1 MKRSQK
7 SVRKIKIL
15 VFLMLITAIFSI
27 TATYAWFST
36 QRDVEI
42 SGMKL
47 NVEVAES
54 LQISLDGEKWTQSI
68 QIANMRQFYGTYGGT
83 QDSFAIF
90 QAKSVDNG
98 GNENYVPTEMLPVST
113 AGEVAS
119 GKLQF
124 VKGTIATNADGTS
137 KLTGITACSETD
149 LTPTAAIST
158 REGNNEN
165 HPYIVFDMYLRNIS
179 AKETG
184 QDELLLNSGSR
195 VWINT
200 AGTSDQEGKG
210 KTDTGLEYSARVG
223 MIVYGNTVSVTA
235 TDSGGQTIGEQIRG
249 LTANGLTAGTNP
261 DQLAIWE
268 PNHLE
273 HTQYVVANNGR
284 GITAISQEVATYG
297 IKVEAASATKIPT
310 MVIHCL

>member
-1 MKRSQK
+1 MKRSKQSQK
-7 SVRKIKIL
+7 KIKML
-15 VFLMLITAIFSI
+15 VFLMLLTVILSI

-90 QAKSVDNG
+90 QAKSVANG

-124 VKGTIATNADGTS
+124 VQGTITTNPDGTS
-137 KLTGITACSETD
+137 KLTGVTACSETD
-149 LTPTAAIST
+149 LTPTAAI
-158 REGNNEN
+158 
-165 HPYIVFDMYLRNIS
+165 
-179 AKETG
+179 
-184 QDELLLNSGSR
+184 
-195 VWINT
+195 
-200 AGTSDQEGKG
+200 
-210 KTDTGLEYSARVG
+210 
-223 MIVYGNTVSVTA
+223 
-235 TDSGGQTIGEQIRG
+235 
-249 LTANGLTAGTNP
+249 
-261 DQLAIWE
+261 
-268 PNHLE
+268 
-273 HTQYVVANNGR
+273 
-284 GITAISQEVATYG
+284 
-297 IKVEAASATKIPT
+297 
-310 MVIHCL
+310 